1 MISIA
6 RAGEKGLIENHLR
19 YGEDFKL
26 IKHVPSATG
35 GIYRQNKKIYED
47 APYILRGSIA
57 RTPTP
62 ELISE
67 IGESSTRFAQ
77 ITIPVKFVEDLFGR
91 STKLLETITTKDL
104 IIFDQR
110 VWRITQAA
118 LTGRLTNKPLL
129 FSLELR
135 EKLGEKEEEY
145 L

>member
-1 MISIA
+1 MIDITSTA
-6 RAGEKGLIENHLR
+6 EKGLINNHLR
-19 YGEDFKL
+19 YGEDFNL

-47 APYILRGSIA
+47 APYVLRGNIA

-62 ELISE
+62 EQISE

-110 VWRITQAA
+110 VWRITQSA
-118 LTGRLTNKPLL
+118 LTGRLKNKPLL
-129 FSLELR
+129 FSLELK
-135 EKLGEKEEEY
+135 EKLGEKEKDY